1 MSTGCVGAP
10 RSASARLVPWLH
22 LGALAAVFA
31 TLFAATWGRWPDVL
45 IDFGRELYVP
55 WRILEGD
62 ELFADLAWFN
72 GPLSP
77 HWNALV
83 FRLFGVG
90 LTTLVW
96 VNAAIFAGIL
106 ALLHYLLREIASPV
120 AATLACLVVMAT
132 CGFAQLFFVGNYNF
146 ICPYSHEA
154 THGVLL
160 GLGALAAAQR
170 WRGRGSLA
178 WLLLCGLC
186 VGLAF
191 LTKPEM
197 FVAAFIGACVAV
209 GLYAWS
215 ANSSYLRAGVAF
227 AAGMIVPIAA
237 SWALLRGSLGSAG
250 AWSATLGAWPQLF
263 SSTIAQQ
270 HFYRVGMGLEAPGA
284 NLQSNLLWTA
294 STLALF
300 APSVALA
307 FWARDARRRV
317 VAGVLAAVAT
327 AILFVLSYS
336 RVQWLDAAR
345 PWALFAL
352 VAWVLAVWATLR
364 TRGAATWP
372 GAAGFAAFSLAMLA
386 KILLYT
392 RLYHYG
398 FALALPATALVVV
411 AAWSW
416 IPARLDAA
424 GGAGSVLRAAVAVA
438 LACFAAIHVAQT
450 ARIQAGRTVEVG
462 SGPDRFL
469 SDSRG
474 AVVNEALQWIDA
486 RYPRGTPRPSLA
498 VFPEGVML
506 NYLARLANPTPY
518 FNFMPPEILL
528 FGESTTVAA
537 FRAHPPDLV
546 LLAHK
551 DTTEYGPRWFGRN
564 YATELGSWLQAEYQE
579 VQRFGDPPLQPG
591 SRFGIAVWVRKSAR

>member
-1 MSTGCVGAP
+1 MSTGCVGAS
-10 RSASARLVPWLH
+10 RSASARLAPWLH
-22 LGALAAVFA
+22 LGVLAAVFA
-31 TLFAATWGRWPDVL
+31 ALFAGTWGRWPDVL

-55 WRILEGD
+55 WRMLEG
-62 ELFADLAWFN
+62 EKLFADLAWFN

-83 FRLFGVG
+83 FRLFGIG
-90 LTTLVW
+90 LSTLVW

-106 ALLHYLLREIASPV
+106 ALLHYVLRETSSPV
-120 AATLACLVVMAT
+120 AATLACLVVMAS

-170 WRGRGSLA
+170 WRGRRSLA

-191 LTKPEM
+191 LTKPEI

-209 GLYAWS
+209 GLHAWS
-215 ANSSYLRAGVAF
+215 ANSWYVRASGVFAF
-227 AAGMIVPIAA
+227 GLIVPIAA

-250 AWSATLGAWPQLF
+250 AWTATLGAWPQLF

-270 HFYRVGMGLEAPGA
+270 HFYRVGMGLETPGA
-284 NLQSNLLWTA
+284 NLTSMLLWTA

-300 APSVALA
+300 APSVALG
-307 FWARDARRRV
+307 FWAREGRRRF
-317 VAGVLAAVAT
+317 VAGVVAAVAT
-327 AILFVLSYS
+327 TVVFVLSYR
-336 RVQWLDAAR
+336 RVEWLDAAR

-352 VAWVLAVWATLR
+352 VGCVLTVWATLR
-364 TRGAATWP
+364 RRGAATWP

-424 GGAGSVLRAAVAVA
+424 GGAGSVLRAAVAAA

-450 ARIQAGRTVEVG
+450 VRIQAGKTVEVG
-462 SGPDRFL
+462 SGSDRFL
-469 SDSRG
+469 ADSRG
-474 AVVNEALQWIDA
+474 SVVNEALQWIEA
-486 RYPRGTPRPSLA
+486 HHPAGTARPSLA

-506 NYLARLANPTPY
+506 NYLARLDNPTPY
-518 FNFMPPEILL
+518 FNFMPPELVL
-528 FGESTTVAA
+528 FGESRTVAA

-564 YATELGSWLQAEYQE
+564 YATELGSWLQADYQE

-591 SRFGIAVWVRKSAR
+591 SRSGIAVLVRK

>member
-1 MSTGCVGAP
+1 MSAGRVGAP
-10 RSASARLVPWLH
+10 PAPFMGWLH
-22 LGALAAVFA
+22 LGVIAAVFA
-31 TLFAATWGRWPDVL
+31 ALFGATWGRWPDVL

-55 WRILEGD
+55 WRIVEG
-62 ELFADLAWFN
+62 ERLFADLAWFN

-77 HWNALV
+77 HWNALM
-83 FRLFGVG
+83 FRVFGVG
-90 LTTLVW
+90 LATLVW

-106 ALLHYLLREIASPV
+106 ALLHFLLREIASPV
-120 AATLACLVVMAT
+120 AATLACLVVMAS

-170 WRGRGSLA
+170 WSGRGSLA
-178 WLLLCGLC
+178 WLVLCGSC

-191 LTKPEM
+191 LTKPEV
-197 FVAAFIGACVAV
+197 FVAALAGACVAIA
-209 GLYAWS
+209 LHAWS
-215 ANSSYLRAGVAF
+215 ARASYLRAAGAF
-227 AAGMIVPIAA
+227 ALGVVVPIAA
-237 SWALLRGSLGSAG
+237 SWALLRGSLGSGG
-250 AWSATLGAWPQLF
+250 AWTATLGAWPQLF
-263 SSTIAQQ
+263 SSTVAQQ
-270 HFYRVGMGLEAPGA
+270 HFYRVGMGLEAPVA
-284 NLQSNLLWTA
+284 NLTSTLAWTA

-300 APSVALA
+300 APSAALA
-307 FWARDARRRV
+307 LWARGGRRRFA
-317 VAGVLAAVAT
+317 AGALAAIATTVVFAVA
-327 AILFVLSYS
+327 YR

-345 PWALFAL
+345 PWAAFAL
-352 VAWVLAVWATLR
+352 VACVLAVWATLR
-364 TRGAATWP
+364 MRGSATWP

-411 AAWSW
+411 AAWTW
-416 IPARLDAA
+416 VPARVDAA
-424 GGAGSVLRAAVAVA
+424 GGAGSVLRAAVAAA

-450 ARIQAGRTVEVG
+450 VRIQAGKTVEVG
-462 SGPDRFL
+462 TGADRFL
-469 SDSRG
+469 TDARG
-474 AVVNEALQWIDA
+474 VAVNEALQWIDA
-486 RYPRGTPRPSLA
+486 HHPAGAPRPSLA

-506 NYLARLANPTPY
+506 NYLARLDNPTPY
-518 FNFMPPEILL
+518 FNFMPPEIVL
-528 FGESTTVAA
+528 FGEARTLAA

-551 DTTEYGPRWFGRN
+551 DTTEYGARWFGRN

-579 VQRFGDPPLQPG
+579 IQRFGDPPLQPG
-591 SRFGIAVWVRKSAR
+591 SRAGIAVLVRRSAR

>member
-1 MSTGCVGAP
+1 MSSGGVGAS

-22 LGALAAVFA
+22 LGVLAAVFA
-31 TLFAATWGRWPDVL
+31 ALFAATWGRWPDVL

-55 WRILEGD
+55 WRMVEG
-62 ELFADLAWFN
+62 ERLFADLAWFN

-77 HWNALV
+77 HWNALMFQV
-83 FRLFGVG
+83 FGVG
-90 LTTLVW
+90 LSTLVW
-96 VNAAIFAGIL
+96 VNAAIFAGTL
-106 ALLHYLLREIASPV
+106 ALLHSLLREIASPV
-120 AATLACLVVMAT
+120 AATLACLVVMAS

-160 GLGALAAAQR
+160 GIGALAAAQR
-170 WRGRGSLA
+170 WRGRGSVA

-191 LTKPEM
+191 LTKPEI
-197 FVAAFIGACVAV
+197 FVAALLGAFVAV
-209 GLYAWS
+209 GLHAWS
-215 ANSSYLRAGVAF
+215 ANARYVRAGGAF
-227 AAGMIVPIAA
+227 AFGLILPIAA

-250 AWSATLGAWPQLF
+250 AWTATLGAWPQLF

-270 HFYRVGMGLEAPGA
+270 HFYRVGMGLEAPAA
-284 NLQSNLLWTA
+284 NLKSNLLWTA

-300 APSVALA
+300 APSAALA
-307 FWARDARRRV
+307 LWARKGRRRF
-317 VAGVLAAVAT
+317 VAGALAAVAT
-327 AILFVLSYS
+327 TVVFAVSYR
-336 RVQWLDAAR
+336 RVEWLDAAR

-352 VAWVLAVWATLR
+352 VGCVLAVWATLR
-364 TRGAATWP
+364 TRGAGKWP

-416 IPARLDAA
+416 IPARVDAA
-424 GGAGSVLRAAVAVA
+424 GGAGSVLRAAVAAA
-438 LACFAAIHVAQT
+438 LACFAAIHVVQT
-450 ARIQAGRTVEVG
+450 ARIQAGKTVEVG
-462 SGPDRFL
+462 TGPDRFL
-469 SDSRG
+469 ADSRG
-474 AVVNEALQWIDA
+474 TVVNEALQWIDA
-486 RYPRGTPRPSLA
+486 RYPPGTPGPSLA

-506 NYLARLANPTPY
+506 NYLARLDDPTPY
-518 FNFMPPEILL
+518 FNFMPPEIVL
-528 FGESTTVAA
+528 FGEARTVAA

-551 DTTEYGPRWFGRN
+551 DTTEYGARWFGRN

-579 VQRFGDPPLQPG
+579 IQRFGDPPLQPG
-591 SRFGIAVWVRKSAR
+591 SRSGIAIFVRRSAR